1 MYYNCLY
8 FFDENEIPDKNLEV
22 FININ
27 MHIERKDSWW
37 DPLSKK
43 KNIVSVT
50 RYENT
55 PDWKKIG
62 NCD

>member
-27 MHIERKDSWW
+27 MHIERKDS
-37 DPLSKK
+37 
-43 KNIVSVT
+43 
-50 RYENT
+50 
-55 PDWKKIG
+55 
-62 NCD
+62 